1 MRVTPRSLSRA
12 TWLPTLAAALVGAA
26 ALAPTAVEAGYVQT
40 NLVAN
45 DLAYLDPALVASGPP
60 QFLEPALR
68 NAWAVSLRP
77 AGPLAR

>member
-26 ALAPTAVEAGYVQT
+26 ALAP
-40 NLVAN
+40 
-45 DLAYLDPALVASGPP
+45 
-60 QFLEPALR
+60 
-68 NAWAVSLRP
+68 NAWGVSLHP